1 MSISIRAEQIGD
13 IASIHDVTIAAFAN
27 APHSEHTEQFIV
39 KGLREAGALTR
50 SLVAEQEGKI
60 IGHVA
65 LSPVSISDG
74 SEGWYG
80 LGPISVLPE
89 QQGQGVGS
97 LLMQA
102 AIDELKK
109 MAAGGCV
116 LLGDPGF
123 YTRFGFKPLAGLELA
138 DVPPEYFLALVL
150 QGEQPQGLVSYHPAF
165 WATN

>member
-1 MSISIRAEQIGD
+1 MSINIRVEQIGD

-39 KGLREAGALTR
+39 KGLREAGVLTR
-50 SLVAEQEGKI
+50 SLVAEQKGKI

-65 LSPVSISDG
+65 LSPVSISDD

-89 QQGQGVGS
+89 QQGQGVGT

-109 MAAGGCV
+109 MAASGCV

-150 QGEQPQGLVSYHPAF
+150 QGKPPQGLVSYHPAF